1 MELLYTTKLPLH
13 RVHAV
18 AWSGLNLVALSV
30 SVRSEG
36 VITEACKRYCHIS
49 SAG

>member
-1 MELLYTTKLPLH
+1 MELLYSSQLPLS

-18 AWSGLNLVALSV
+18 AWSGMNLVALSV

-36 VITEACKRYCHIS
+36 VITEASRR
-49 SAG
+49 